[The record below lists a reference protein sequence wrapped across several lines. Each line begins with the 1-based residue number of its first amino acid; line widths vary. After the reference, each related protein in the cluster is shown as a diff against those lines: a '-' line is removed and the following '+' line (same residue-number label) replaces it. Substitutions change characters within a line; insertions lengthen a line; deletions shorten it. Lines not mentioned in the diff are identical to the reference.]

1 MYSHSVTRPPDVCTC
16 MLLNWLLPPPPLPPP
31 PPPPPILTASFCKKC
46 VKQRNLQICS
56 KNIMR
61 HGYIPIIYKI
71 KNSIVFTQQLYFS
84 FKWYHTCTTCLQKT
98 VYHDTKIKGLFI
110 WGELGRLD
118 GLAHLS
124 EMIFITSC
132 SYGIFYLISIKMFV
146 MLLEK
151 D

>member
-1 MYSHSVTRPPDVCTC
+1 MHLYAFELTPPTS
-16 MLLNWLLPPPPLPPP
+16 PSPPP

-98 VYHDTKIKGLFI
+98 QFTMIRKLRGCS